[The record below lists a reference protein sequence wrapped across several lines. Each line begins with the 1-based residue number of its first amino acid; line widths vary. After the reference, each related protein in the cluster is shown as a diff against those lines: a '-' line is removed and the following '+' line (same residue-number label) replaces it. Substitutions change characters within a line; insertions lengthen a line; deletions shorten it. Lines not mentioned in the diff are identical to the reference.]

1 MNQDSAPESVPDPS
15 SNLPPQDSGEA
26 SPSSKPVGLATLF
39 AGVVLPLICFAIS
52 YPIRPEW
59 QSGQPT
65 AYAQLLLAHKESAPL
80 YPFLLYCMT
89 SMVLLFA
96 APARFRENAWVRFG
110 IFSGVLVA
118 AEYWLLFQVS
128 LGTPNIPVV
137 AFVSA
142 IAAILP
148 WGTWQFSGL
157 LFGEHRPW
165 ILGGAIVLLLFLA
178 GVTEAFPG
186 VIVSFLCCSTPW
198 ALAAYVATSFRLIRG
213 SETRFRFS
221 LAQLLGFVSWFA
233 AHCSAWRLSYVLML
247 QEYSRLPITPPERCF
262 VCSAVAGGHRRVV
275 RGEEYFAP
283 SGTAYRVND
292 QLRVL
297 KAFELLLASISP
309 RGHLACRWIYD
320 RLGPRLAAMLVHPLF
335 ADAAY
340 FVLKPV
346 EWAALACLRLA
357 IPGKMELIY
366 RLYSCGYNQFLP
378 RTRKHRSRGK
388 LYRRSIS

>member
-65 AYAQLLLAHKESAPL
+65 AYAQLLLAHKESVPL

-128 LGTPNIPVV
+128 LHAQHPGCSIRFGDRRNPAVGHLAVLGLVVWGAPPVD
-137 AFVSA
+137 
-142 IAAILP
+142 
-148 WGTWQFSGL
+148 TRRCN
-157 LFGEHRPW
+157 RPPA
-165 ILGGAIVLLLFLA
+165 LSCRCDRSV
-178 GVTEAFPG
+178 PG

-233 AHCSAWRLSYVLML
+233 AHRSAWRLSYVLML

-262 VCSAVAGGHRRVV
+262 VCMPWPAGIAAWSAARNISLPAG
-275 RGEEYFAP
+275 
-283 SGTAYRVND
+283 
-292 QLRVL
+292 
-297 KAFELLLASISP
+297 
-309 RGHLACRWIYD
+309 
-320 RLGPRLAAMLVHPLF
+320 RLIA
-335 ADAAY
+335 
-340 FVLKPV
+340 
-346 EWAALACLRLA
+346 
-357 IPGKMELIY
+357 
-366 RLYSCGYNQFLP
+366 
-378 RTRKHRSRGK
+378 
-388 LYRRSIS
+388 